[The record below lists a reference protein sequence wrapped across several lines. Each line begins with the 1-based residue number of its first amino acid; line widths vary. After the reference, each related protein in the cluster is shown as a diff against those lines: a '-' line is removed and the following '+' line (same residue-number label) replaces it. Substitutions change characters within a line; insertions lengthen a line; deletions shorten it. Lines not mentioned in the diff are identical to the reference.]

1 MTPIFH
7 KKILF
12 VTWFSAGLRALDV
25 RNPYEPKE
33 IAYYIP
39 AITADT
45 KADPTCLRR
54 RNAAT
59 CKISIQTNN
68 VEVDDRGY
76 IYIVDR
82 ADTGLHILDL
92 TGSARDLASYPAK

>member
-1 MTPIFH
+1 
-7 KKILF
+7 
-12 VTWFSAGLRALDV
+12 LRALDV

-92 TGSARDLASYPAK
+92 TGSARELASYPAK